1 MLWSSK
7 RVGAEIK
14 GDFMEVI
21 LLQDTEYG
29 DKGAVVK
36 VRGGYARNF
45 LFPHRLAVPN
55 NSGNLR
61 HVEDIAA
68 QRQKKIE
75 KEKQEVQSLADKING
90 AEEIEIKAKGGE
102 NGQLFGAITH
112 QQIADALNASLGTQI
127 DRRRVQLKS
136 VKEAGKYSVPVRL
149 TFGITAAA
157 KLKVTAEVDKKAA
170 AAEKKV
176 RKPRKKEEI
185 AAELEAQEKASVAAV
200 QETTPQE

>member
-1 MLWSSK
+1 
-7 RVGAEIK
+7 
-14 GDFMEVI
+14 MEVI

-45 LFPHRLAVPN
+45 LFPRRLAVPHN
-55 NSGNLR
+55 AGNLR
-61 HVEDIAA
+61 HVENIAA

-75 KEKQEVQSLADKING
+75 KEKQEIQAVADKING
-90 AEEIEIKAKGGE
+90 AAEIELKARGSE

-112 QQIADALNASLGTQI
+112 QQIADALSASLGTQI

-136 VKEAGKYSVPVRL
+136 VKEAGKYAVPVKL

-157 KLKVTAEVDKKAA
+157 RLKVTAEVDKKTAA
-170 AAEKKV
+170 TEKKA

-185 AAELEAQEKASVAAV
+185 AAEIEEREKTAAV
-200 QETTPQE
+200 APEAAPQE

>member
-1 MLWSSK
+1 
-7 RVGAEIK
+7 
-14 GDFMEVI
+14 MEVI

-36 VRGGYARNF
+36 VSGGYARNF

-55 NSGNLR
+55 NAGNLR
-61 HVEDIAA
+61 HVESIAA

-75 KEKQEVQSLADKING
+75 KEKQEVQAVADKING
-90 AEEIEIKAKGGE
+90 ADEIEIKAKGSE

-136 VKEAGKYSVPVRL
+136 VKEAGKYNVPVKL
-149 TFGITAAA
+149 TFGITATA
-157 KLKVTAEVDKKAA
+157 KLKVTAEADKKTAA
-170 AAEKKV
+170 PEKKL

-185 AAELEAQEKASVAAV
+185 AAEIEAQEKAAAETV
-200 QETTPQE
+200 QEAPANGD

>member
-1 MLWSSK
+1 
-7 RVGAEIK
+7 
-14 GDFMEVI
+14 MEVI

-36 VRGGYARNF
+36 VSGGYARNF

-55 NSGNLR
+55 NTGNLR
-61 HVEDIAA
+61 HVESIAA

-75 KEKQEVQSLADKING
+75 KEKQEVQAVADKINS
-90 AEEIEIKAKGGE
+90 AAEIEIKAKGSE

-112 QQIADALNASLGTQI
+112 QQIADVLNANLGTQI

-136 VKEAGKYSVPVRL
+136 VKEAGKYNVPVKL
-149 TFGITAAA
+149 TFGLTASA

-170 AAEKKV
+170 ASEKKS

-185 AAELEAQEKASVAAV
+185 AAEIEAQEKAVA
-200 QETTPQE
+200 ETAPETPAAEA